1 MLNSADK
8 VFRELRDLSFAAVGP
23 RLGERAKAIQADY
36 KDSKVR
42 WDPELHQKLKIQRA
56 RPFESDESWRDY
68 LAGYTAVCCWLH
80 VTSLS

>member
-1 MLNSADK
+1 MLNSADR

-42 WDPELHQKLKIQRA
+42 ELHRCHAECRLDTYIIDMKQ
-56 RPFESDESWRDY
+56 
-68 LAGYTAVCCWLH
+68 
-80 VTSLS
+80 

>member
-1 MLNSADK
+1 MLNSADR

-42 WDPELHQKLKIQRA
+42 ECQRCHGKFL
-56 RPFESDESWRDY
+56 RVTGLR
-68 LAGYTAVCCWLH
+68 
-80 VTSLS
+80 VTSLTCNLVKVVRLRA

>member
-36 KDSKVR
+36 KDSKAR
-42 WDPELHQKLKIQRA
+42 WDPALHRSFKMQRA
-56 RPFESDESWRDY
+56 RPS
-68 LAGYTAVCCWLH
+68 
-80 VTSLS
+80 